1 MAKYMEYDVLSEKLR
16 REIYKDF
23 NELDQM
29 N

>member
-1 MAKYMEYDVLSEKLR
+1 MSKYLEYDILSEKLK